1 MYLERARRIT
11 VCADF
16 EQAFYDDFCR
26 KLAEEKGLE
35 RAAAEIPE
43 GLDVA
48 TREDEKYK
56 YLFVQNYGAEPA
68 AFPMDTETY
77 QPMTGEYDGVVR
89 RFETVVFRKEK

>member
-1 MYLERARRIT
+1 MSAQILNRHFTMTSAGNW
-11 VCADF
+11 
-16 EQAFYDDFCR
+16 Q
-26 KLAEEKGLE
+26 KEKGLE

-77 QPMTGEYDGVVR
+77 QPRTGEYDGVVR

>member
-1 MYLERARRIT
+1 MVSFSALNTFVPFRSFSSI
-11 VCADF
+11 
-16 EQAFYDDFCR
+16 AFPS
-26 KLAEEKGLE
+26 
-35 RAAAEIPE
+35 AAAEIPE

>member
-1 MYLERARRIT
+1 MSAQILNRHFTMTSAGNW
-11 VCADF
+11 
-16 EQAFYDDFCR
+16 Q
-26 KLAEEKGLE
+26 KKKGLE